1 MSKCRSSCLV
11 ISANLKLQQ
20 ERLYLHVH
28 SYTLLI
34 PESELEIPVTA
45 IYFEIK
51 ASSRKTECD
60 NISGFGGVKIFSNV
74 NDSEVFMLCFAILSF
89 YSEGMTVNSFSEFKT
104 PHERWLMIE
113 SCWHL
118 ITNGWTTEPVSKL
131 VQMTDWVASI
141 LYRVCDWNYKSGSG
155 NRNYRML

>member
-20 ERLYLHVH
+20 EKLYLHVH

-51 ASSRKTECD
+51 ASSRKTDCD
-60 NISGFGGVKIFSNV
+60 NIRRFGGVKIFSNV
-74 NDSEVFMLCFAILSF
+74 MSMTLKYLCCALQ
-89 YSEGMTVNSFSEFKT
+89 YYHFKV
-104 PHERWLMIE
+104 R
-113 SCWHL
+113 
-118 ITNGWTTEPVSKL
+118 GR
-131 VQMTDWVASI
+131 Q
-141 LYRVCDWNYKSGSG
+141 
-155 NRNYRML
+155 

>member
-11 ISANLKLQQ
+11 IFANLKLQ
-20 ERLYLHVH
+20 ERLYLYLHVH

-60 NISGFGGVKIFSNV
+60 NIRRFGAVKIFSNV

-89 YSEGMTVNSFSEFKT
+89 
-104 PHERWLMIE
+104 
-113 SCWHL
+113 
-118 ITNGWTTEPVSKL
+118 
-131 VQMTDWVASI
+131 
-141 LYRVCDWNYKSGSG
+141 
-155 NRNYRML
+155 

>member
-1 MSKCRSSCLV
+1 MFNLRKGVSKCRSSCLV

-20 ERLYLHVH
+20 EKLYLHVH

-60 NISGFGGVKIFSNV
+60 NIRSFGAVKIFFNV
-74 NDSEVFMLCFAILSF
+74 NDSKVFMLCFAILSF
-89 YSEGMTVNSFSEFKT
+89 
-104 PHERWLMIE
+104 
-113 SCWHL
+113 
-118 ITNGWTTEPVSKL
+118 
-131 VQMTDWVASI
+131 
-141 LYRVCDWNYKSGSG
+141 
-155 NRNYRML
+155 

>member
-20 ERLYLHVH
+20 EKLYLHVH

-51 ASSRKTECD
+51 ASSRKTECGD
-60 NISGFGGVKIFSNV
+60 NIRRFGAIKIFSNV

-89 YSEGMTVNSFSEFKT
+89 
-104 PHERWLMIE
+104 
-113 SCWHL
+113 
-118 ITNGWTTEPVSKL
+118 
-131 VQMTDWVASI
+131 
-141 LYRVCDWNYKSGSG
+141 
-155 NRNYRML
+155 

>member
-1 MSKCRSSCLV
+1 MIVKLQTYEQSLSSCLV
-11 ISANLKLQQ
+11 ISANLKLQ

-51 ASSRKTECD
+51 ASSRKTEYD
-60 NISGFGGVKIFSNV
+60 NIRRFGGVKIFSNV

-89 YSEGMTVNSFSEFKT
+89 
-104 PHERWLMIE
+104 
-113 SCWHL
+113 
-118 ITNGWTTEPVSKL
+118 
-131 VQMTDWVASI
+131 
-141 LYRVCDWNYKSGSG
+141 
-155 NRNYRML
+155 

>member
-20 ERLYLHVH
+20 ERLYLYLHVH

-60 NISGFGGVKIFSNV
+60 NIRSFGAVKIFFNV
-74 NDSEVFMLCFAILSF
+74 NDSKVFIHFQ
-89 YSEGMTVNSFSEFKT
+89 
-104 PHERWLMIE
+104 H
-113 SCWHL
+113 
-118 ITNGWTTEPVSKL
+118 SK
-131 VQMTDWVASI
+131 
-141 LYRVCDWNYKSGSG
+141 Y
-155 NRNYRML
+155 